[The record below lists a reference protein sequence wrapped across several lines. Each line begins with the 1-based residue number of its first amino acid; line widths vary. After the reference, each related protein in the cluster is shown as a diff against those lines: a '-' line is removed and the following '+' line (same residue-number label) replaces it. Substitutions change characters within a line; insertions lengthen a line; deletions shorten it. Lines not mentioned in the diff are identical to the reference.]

1 MNGVKAY
8 IGRVAD
14 QVVAQTKKKNN
25 ENFWRQVLELKF
37 SKTLDNK
44 FDIINRTLINAAGK
58 EVKILTYY

>member
-14 QVVAQTKKKNN
+14 HVVAQTKKKNN

-37 SKTLDNK
+37 SKTLD
-44 FDIINRTLINAAGK
+44 IIFYKLNRALINTAEK
-58 EVKILTYY
+58 V